1 MFTQKIYILLK
12 PTTLRRREENSL
24 GIKINVI
31 CFNCGA
37 KNEVDVEPI
46 LTPGKIPIFF
56 VCKEC
61 GALNE
66 VSVDPQDLND
76 KEQDWLCLPPK
87 GFEWILPSGKIM
99 PIVGDP
105 IYVSAFGEYL
115 SRNAYL
121 QKYKV
126 DPEIAYEYM
135 RKKRNPQIASKGKN
149 QVGQC
154 VTSSKVLDIINL
166 KKIEIICKNCSSI
179 CELDL

>member
-1 MFTQKIYILLK
+1 MW
-12 PTTLRRREENSL
+12 RENM
-24 GIKINVI
+24 GIKISVI

-37 KNEVDVEPI
+37 KNEVIVEPV
-46 LTPGKIPIFF
+46 LTPGKIQIFF
-56 VCKEC
+56 VCQEC

-66 VSVDPQDLND
+66 VSVDPQDLDD

-87 GFEWILPSGKIM
+87 GFEWVLPSGKII
-99 PIVGDP
+99 PIIGDP

-135 RKKRNPQIASKGKN
+135 RKKRNPPTASKGTN
-149 QVGQC
+149 RVSQC
-154 VTSSKVLDIINL
+154 VTASTMLDISNI
-166 KKIEIICKNCSSI
+166 KKIEYLCKNCGCI
-179 CELDL
+179 GELDL